1 MRMPW
6 EEDKDWGN
14 TATTI
19 VKGEPMI
26 DNYVIAEL
34 LKKYEALER
43 RLSVVEKHI
52 KILEIDCQ
60 INVINPNWWDEDE
73 KGAEAE

>member
-19 VKGEPMI
+19 IKGEPMI

-34 LKKYEALER
+34 LKKYEALEK
-43 RLSVVEKHI
+43 RLSVAEKQI
-52 KILEIDCQ
+52 KVLEMT
-60 INVINPNWWDEDE
+60 VR
-73 KGAEAE
+73 